1 MTDTPTKALAAK
13 ALLPTGL
20 RDLLPPDAEHEAQV
34 TGRLLKEFHRHGY
47 ERVKPPLVEFEEGLL
62 SGSAATLANQ
72 TFRIMDPV
80 SQRMM
85 GVRSDMTPQVARI
98 ATTRLRKAPR
108 PLRLSYAGQVL
119 RVKGSS
125 LRQERQFGQVGVEL
139 IGPDRAEADAE
150 IILLAA
156 SALASVG
163 AKGISIDLTVPTL
176 VPAVAKA
183 LSLSG
188 DDYARLRAALDH
200 RDAAALAEAAGVHAP
215 LFLSILNA
223 SGPAPA
229 AVERLAAIDL
239 PDVAQAARREL
250 TDVVR
255 LIAQADPGL
264 SVTIDPVE
272 MRGFEYQTGVSFT
285 IFARG
290 VRGELG
296 RGGRYRTGGADPVGE
311 AATGFT
317 LYTDTVLRALPG
329 PLPTK
334 RVLLPLG
341 TDYAEAQALRA
352 LGWHTVAAM
361 ADLADLA
368 AEARRLSCSH
378 ILTVDGPTPV

>member
-1 MTDTPTKALAAK
+1 MSDTPTKALAAK

-34 TGRLLKEFHRHGY
+34 VGRLLKEFHRHGY

-62 SGSAATLANQ
+62 SGSAAALTNQ

-98 ATTRLRKAPR
+98 AATRLRKAAR

-139 IGPDRAEADAE
+139 VGPDRAEADAE
-150 IILLAA
+150 IVLLAA
-156 SALASVG
+156 SALSAIG
-163 AKGISIDLTVPTL
+163 AKGVSIDLTVPTL
-176 VPAVAKA
+176 VPAVAQA
-183 LSLSG
+183 LNLTG

-200 RDAAALAEAAGVHAP
+200 RDAKALVEAAGPHAD
-215 LFLSILNA
+215 LFSAILGA

-239 PDVAQAARREL
+239 PPVAEAARQRLTEVVALIGQAAPHL
-250 TDVVR
+250 
-255 LIAQADPGL
+255 A
-264 SVTIDPVE
+264 VTIDPVE

-285 IFARG
+285 LFARG
-290 VRGELG
+290 VRGEVG
-296 RGGRYRTGGADPVGE
+296 RGGRYRTGGDSPVGE
-311 AATGFT
+311 PATGFT
-317 LYTDTVLRALPG
+317 IFTDTVLRAIPG
-329 PLPTK
+329 PQPVP

-341 TDYAEAQALRA
+341 TDYAAASALRA
-352 LGWHTVAAM
+352 DGWHTVAAM
-361 ADLADLA
+361 DNADDAA
-368 AEARRLSCSH
+368 AEAKRLGCSH
-378 ILTVDGPTPV
+378 VLRQGVPEPV

>member
-1 MTDTPTKALAAK
+1 
-13 ALLPTGL
+13 
-20 RDLLPPDAEHEAQV
+20 
-34 TGRLLKEFHRHGY
+34 
-47 ERVKPPLVEFEEGLL
+47 
-62 SGSAATLANQ
+62 
-72 TFRIMDPV
+72 
-80 SQRMM
+80 
-85 GVRSDMTPQVARI
+85 
-98 ATTRLRKAPR
+98 
-108 PLRLSYAGQVL
+108 
-119 RVKGSS
+119 
-125 LRQERQFGQVGVEL
+125 
-139 IGPDRAEADAE
+139 
-150 IILLAA
+150 
-156 SALASVG
+156 
-163 AKGISIDLTVPTL
+163 
-176 VPAVAKA
+176 
-183 LSLSG
+183 
-188 DDYARLRAALDH
+188 
-200 RDAAALAEAAGVHAP
+200 
-215 LFLSILNA
+215 
-223 SGPAPA
+223 
-229 AVERLAAIDL
+229 
-239 PDVAQAARREL
+239 
-250 TDVVR
+250 
-255 LIAQADPGL
+255 
-264 SVTIDPVE
+264 

>member
-1 MTDTPTKALAAK
+1 MSDKPTKALAAK

-34 TGRLLKEFHRHGY
+34 VGRLLKEFHRHGY

-119 RVKGSS
+119 RVKGTG

-156 SALASVG
+156 SALGSVG

-176 VPAVAKA
+176 VPAVAQA
-183 LSLSG
+183 LSLTEE
-188 DDYARLRAALDH
+188 DYARLRAALDH
-200 RDAAALAEAAGVHAP
+200 RDAKAVADAMGPHAP
-215 LFLSILNA
+215 LFLAILEA

-229 AVERLAAIDL
+229 AVQRLAAIDL
-239 PDVAQAARREL
+239 PAVARKARAEL

-255 LIAQADPGL
+255 LIEKAAPGL

-311 AATGFT
+311 PATGFT

-329 PLPTK
+329 PRPAR
-334 RVLLPLG
+334 RVLLPPG

-352 LGWHTVAAM
+352 QGWYTVAAM
-361 ADLADLA
+361 DATDDPVG
-368 AEARRLSCSH
+368 EARRLGCSH
-378 ILTVDGPTPV
+378 LLTPDGPVPV